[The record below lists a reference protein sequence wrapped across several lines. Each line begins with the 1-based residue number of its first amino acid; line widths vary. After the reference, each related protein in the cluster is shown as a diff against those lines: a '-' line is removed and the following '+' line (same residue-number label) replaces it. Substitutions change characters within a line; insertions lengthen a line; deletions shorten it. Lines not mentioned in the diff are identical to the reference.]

1 MCTIKYKITDTITM
15 MINGFIC
22 ILGVF
27 FFCKIQR
34 AIIKNIWQK
43 LPIAST
49 MDVTESVRRISFG
62 AGSAN
67 HMKLGSIIIRKSKS
81 LHISKQNL

>member
-1 MCTIKYKITDTITM
+1 M
-15 MINGFIC
+15 MISGFTC

-27 FFCKIQR
+27 FLCKIQR

-49 MDVTESVRRISFG
+49 EGVTESVRRISFG
-62 AGSAN
+62 AGIAN
-67 HMKLGSIIIRKSKS
+67 HMKLGSIIIRKSKKAIYIKPQFIVFYQFQGV
-81 LHISKQNL
+81 LLN

>member
-1 MCTIKYKITDTITM
+1 M
-15 MINGFIC
+15 MINGFTC

-27 FFCKIQR
+27 FLCKIQR

-62 AGSAN
+62 AGIEN
-67 HMKLGSIIIRKSKS
+67 HMKLGSIIIRKSTETVINS
-81 LHISKQNL
+81 V

>member
-1 MCTIKYKITDTITM
+1 M
-15 MINGFIC
+15 MISEFTC

-27 FFCKIQR
+27 FLCKMQR

-49 MDVTESVRRISFG
+49 VGVTESVRRISFG
-62 AGSAN
+62 AGIAN
-67 HMKLGSIIIRKSKS
+67 HMKLGSIITMKSTS
-81 LHISKQNL
+81 PHISKQIL

>member
-1 MCTIKYKITDTITM
+1 MIM
-15 MINGFIC
+15 MISGFTC
-22 ILGVF
+22 ILGVLF
-27 FFCKIQR
+27 LCKIQS

-49 MDVTESVRRISFG
+49 VGVMESARRISFG
-62 AGSAN
+62 AGTAN

-81 LHISKQNL
+81 PHILNPNL